1 MGGRAAVAP
10 DADPAGVNMD
20 EAGTR
25 VVADSSAMQ
34 GDRGVT
40 QCQRINTG
48 NANVDGVSLH
58 MQAVAGYAGRA
69 GAKEFIAPRG
79 AVAADDVNFGV
90 GAAEGSGKIRKNVED
105 MRIVVLDVTSA
116 VIAQEMVELIFGLR
130 EEIISAAIDNIDAL
144 AGVRVVEAKMVFL
157 AGGSGRRAFVP
168 TV

>member
-1 MGGRAAVAP
+1 
-10 DADPAGVNMD
+10 
-20 EAGTR
+20 
-25 VVADSSAMQ
+25 MQ
-34 GDRGVT
+34 GQGGVA
-40 QCQRINTG
+40 QGQRVDTG
-48 NANVDGVSLH
+48 NANVDGVRLDV
-58 MQAVAGYAGRA
+58 QAVSSYTRRA
-69 GAKEFIAPRG
+69 GTEELIAPRG
-79 AVAADDVNFGV
+79 AIATDDVDLGV